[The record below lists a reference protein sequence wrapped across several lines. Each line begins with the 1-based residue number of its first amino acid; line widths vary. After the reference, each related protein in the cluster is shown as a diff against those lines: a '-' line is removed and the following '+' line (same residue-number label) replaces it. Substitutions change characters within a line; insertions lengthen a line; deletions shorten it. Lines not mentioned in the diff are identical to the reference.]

1 VPRYLQ
7 QSFPTGSGFCPGP
20 CEVPLGQ
27 SPPLTGTTHEWN
39 IFDFE
44 INHVYGPTQTEMTK
58 DVGPS
63 VTTDIPAACDILLDR
78 GSSALAFSEPV
89 PSTHFAG
96 TIPCPAGPNHLDPIP
111 PDMRGDDL
119 PGKLTQHIEIRP
131 SSSHCLTFLIVDTVP
146 DTQEMETSQLSCTP
160 CVTAP
165 VSAPEPG
172 PEQANCV
179 SSNLSVVGDLQQEL
193 AKRKLST
200 MEPSDS
206 SDSGDYEND
215 SEPSQTSNLG
225 ENPCSR
231 ANKASERAEDP
242 STIEDTPATSRPS
255 SPPTA
260 RSTLKCSR
268 ARTTLSSKPPV
279 RYPSIAVVI
288 PSTSWKQ
295 GAARTNTRAAP
306 AVCKKR
312 LRSGRGTG
320 DHQDEN
326 TPYDTAQPCQKRKK
340 RIPSIRPLS
349 DPSKSSVPIPSH
361 RSGAIQG
368 LHGSAILTVESNTG
382 LKPAYFFTF
391 VPDPSPML
399 PPAHTAVTPPLKHTY
414 TSDENALLVRL
425 KEKEAMSGLKL
436 RPTSQVETCHP
447 FKFTIQPNYA
457 TRPALGLEDRRN
469 ANERG
474 YAVGIFFGPRLST
487 LRYIQHPP

>member
-1 VPRYLQ
+1 MQKACPNHAPAHVPRYLQ

-119 PGKLTQHIEIRP
+119 P
-131 SSSHCLTFLIVDTVP
+131 DTVP